1 MIHDDLMDMINNK
14 KNETFVEYPLN
25 NLDLT
30 TYFLGE
36 SDSVVYDLCSIICHK
51 GTIKQGHNYA
61 IVKNKEEWYSID
73 DEEITKLETKDV
85 VTRDAFVLMYKRRE
99 SDKKKIKEEDDVLN
113 IDTSINSVA
122 NKNFGEM
129 KNI

>member
-1 MIHDDLMDMINNK
+1 MINNK

-51 GTIKQGHNYA
+51 GTIKQGHNYVDTVRLA
-61 IVKNKEEWYSID
+61 ACS
-73 DEEITKLETKDV
+73 
-85 VTRDAFVLMYKRRE
+85 
-99 SDKKKIKEEDDVLN
+99 LN
-113 IDTSINSVA
+113 DT
-122 NKNFGEM
+122 F
-129 KNI
+129 